1 MADLRYKISHFIQ
14 SYFSLFYLRSYMN
27 AWRTYCWLLAPF
39 TTLMLESCPTK
50 ASNSPLAEKE
60 TS

>member
-1 MADLRYKISHFIQ
+1 MLKYNFSHFHTA
-14 SYFSLFYLRSYMN
+14 LFFTLLFTKYMN
-27 AWRTYCWLLAPF
+27 VWKTYCWLLTPF